1 MQEAMREA
9 NLPEPEFHT
18 DGMFIVVFKRQISN
32 YDNYDT
38 VNGIVNGT
46 INENEQAI
54 LNLLVTTPGLN
65 ASEISKHI
73 NKSLRT
79 TMRYI
84 KILQDKGLIEFKG
97 APKTGGYYILI

>member
-38 VNGIVNGT
+38 VNGLSLI
-46 INENEQAI
+46 
-54 LNLLVTTPGLN
+54 
-65 ASEISKHI
+65 HI
-73 NKSLRT
+73 
-79 TMRYI
+79 
-84 KILQDKGLIEFKG
+84 
-97 APKTGGYYILI
+97 